1 MTHDVWEMEEKNKN
15 KFFWILCLSNFIV
28 YSCMNNCQHEFW
40 NAFYNCFKASS
51 IFFNRHSIRHK
62 SGIFLSQV
70 CVNDKH
76 FWLNAPFFLV
86 IGPFQTISK
95 KILFCPQVWLVCHS
109 SPSLNWPVCPL
120 IKRSLLLY
128 RARGTKMWNVR
139 STWGSSSSK
148 KIRSWSYFGIH
159 FFFQVGHQF
168 SFQNGKES
176 SSVDSTP
183 SRWLKPVYMIK
194 AKNCSPI

>member
-1 MTHDVWEMEEKNKN
+1 MNLILAKHFFYFSKTNVTHDVWEMEENNKN

-51 IFFNRHSIRHK
+51 IFFNRHLIRHNYEK
-62 SGIFLSQV
+62 RNLFYISQT
-70 CVNDKH
+70 CVNDKD

-159 FFFQVGHQF
+159 FFSRLDTNLVSKTEKSHQ
-168 SFQNGKES
+168 
-176 SSVDSTP
+176 
-183 SRWLKPVYMIK
+183 
-194 AKNCSPI
+194 A